1 MPALSTAL
9 EAVIDC
15 RWAGAQARMRGRLF
29 NGLVFSADT
38 MTADLVTGHWTEFR
52 RIVAQ
57 MDRPDLFAELHVRP
71 LAVNGAL
78 HGPDGVAFGQRQ
90 AGAVYQPGQW
100 QLAPA
105 GSVDD
110 GAARPGGTVDVLAAV
125 LAELREEFGGRPAS
139 ARDPRPL
146 AIVEHAGS
154 HVLDLGITL
163 RTALAAGQIRATH
176 AASGNGEYPALE
188 VVAMADLPDFLS
200 REAGNLTPQALVFL
214 ACPAFRSGLEMPPA
228 HHVG

>member
-154 HVLDLGITL
+154 HVLDFGIAL
-163 RTALAAGQIRATH
+163 RTDVSATQLQAIH
-176 AASGNGEYPALE
+176 AQRGNEEYGGL
-188 VVAMADLPDFLS
+188 VVVSVAELP
-200 REAGNLTPQALVFL
+200 VFL
-214 ACPAFRSGLEMPPA
+214 AQPDVNLQAPVLLAALGHISR
-228 HHVG
+228 